1 MLRSIRAFIPAPV
14 LLTSWSRRLCSD
26 RTIVLQASSPWS
38 PTGVALYGTDVCV
51 LEYLHTAGDNRRKW
65 LPRVRKAICRMRS
78 TIRKVVLLLSC
89 VLSSAVFISC
99 NAKRQVADRDFDTTV
114 AQPAFTVEHPRV
126 LFDEAHRNI
135 HTADGLYQPFAD
147 LIRNDGFDLISNQK
161 PFSEES
167 LSGHRILVIAN
178 ALGPNDSNDSSAF
191 TADECDAVRS
201 WVEAGGSLL
210 LITDH
215 APTGSAAQDLAQRFG
230 VQMSKGFTEDSVN
243 CDRSSGDFS
252 QLLFTRENGLFAEH
266 PIISGRKEAERVNRV
281 MTFTGQ
287 SLKGPEFAS
296 GFLTLG
302 TTAVNRPPSI
312 RVEKSGGDTRVIIE
326 YGDPVPAHG
335 HAQGLALQFGR
346 GRIVMLGEAAMLTAQ
361 LDGRTKQPFGM
372 NVHGIDNRQLALN
385 IMHWLAGI
393 L

>member
-1 MLRSIRAFIPAPV
+1 
-14 LLTSWSRRLCSD
+14 
-26 RTIVLQASSPWS
+26 
-38 PTGVALYGTDVCV
+38 
-51 LEYLHTAGDNRRKW
+51 
-65 LPRVRKAICRMRS
+65 MRS
-78 TIRKVVLLLSC
+78 PFHNIVIIFSCALLS
-89 VLSSAVFISC
+89 AVITSC
-99 NAKRQVADRDFDTTV
+99 DSKKQVADKNFDTKV
-114 AQPAFTVEHPRV
+114 DQPTFTGERPSV
-126 LFDEAHRNI
+126 LFDEAHKNI
-135 HTADGLYQPFAD
+135 HTVDGLYEPFAG
-147 LIRNDGFDLISNQK
+147 LIRNDGFDIISNRK
-161 PFSEES
+161 PFSEAS

-191 TADECDAVRS
+191 TPDECDAVRS

-215 APTGSAAQDLAQRFG
+215 APTGAAAQDLARRFG
-230 VQMSKGFTEDSVN
+230 VEMSKGFTEDSVN
-243 CDRSSGDFS
+243 CDRPSGDFS
-252 QLLFTRENGLFAEH
+252 QLLFTRENGLLAEH

-312 RVEKSGGDTRVIIE
+312 RVEKSSGDTRVIIE
-326 YGDPVPAHG
+326 YGDPVPAYG
-335 HAQGLALQFGR
+335 YAQGLAFQLGKGR
-346 GRIVMLGEAAMLTAQ
+346 VVMLGEAAMLTAQ